1 MIEQANVAI
10 ETSTEQ
16 DRRDMRLKYAR
27 RKRMHRIDQLLNEL
41 ELLNLAE
48 AETMPQP
55 LLLAVD
61 QVIAESEEPERN
73 AGSILEAMDV
83 LYDIQESIMFTQ
95 IEDE

>member
-1 MIEQANVAI
+1 MIEQANEAI
-10 ETSTEQ
+10 QTSTER
-16 DRRDMRLKYAR
+16 DLRDMRLKYAR
-27 RKRMHRIDQLLNEL
+27 RKRMHRIDLLLNEL

-48 AETMPQP
+48 AQSMPRP
-55 LLLAVD
+55 LLQAVD

>member
-1 MIEQANVAI
+1 MIEQANAAI
-10 ETSTEQ
+10 EYSTER
-16 DRRDMRLKYAR
+16 DRRDMKLKYAR
-27 RKRMHRIDQLLNEL
+27 RRRMRLIDKLLNEL

-48 AETMPQP
+48 AQDMPRP
-55 LLLAVD
+55 LSLAVD
-61 QVIAESEEPERN
+61 EVIAESEEPDRN

>member
-1 MIEQANVAI
+1 MIEQANAAI
-10 ETSTEQ
+10 EYSTER
-16 DRRDMRLKYAR
+16 DRRDMKLKYAR
-27 RKRMHRIDQLLNEL
+27 RRRMRLIDKLLNEL

-48 AETMPQP
+48 AQDLPKP
-55 LLLAVD
+55 LSLAVD
-61 QVIAESEEPERN
+61 EVIAESEEPDRN

>member
-1 MIEQANVAI
+1 MIEQANTAI
-10 ETSTEQ
+10 ESSVER

-27 RKRMHRIDQLLNEL
+27 RRRMHRIDQLLNEL
-41 ELLNLAE
+41 ELLNLAD
-48 AETMPQP
+48 AAAMPRP
-55 LLLAVD
+55 LSRAVD
-61 QVIAESEEPERN
+61 EVIAESEEPERE

>member
-1 MIEQANVAI
+1 MIEQANAAI
-10 ETSTEQ
+10 ETSVER
-16 DRRDMRLKYAR
+16 DLRDMRLKYAR

-41 ELLNLAE
+41 ELLNLAD
-48 AETMPQP
+48 AQTMPRP
-55 LLLAVD
+55 LSRAVD

-73 AGSILEAMDV
+73 AGSIMEAMDV

>member
-1 MIEQANVAI
+1 MIEQANTAI
-10 ETSTEQ
+10 ETSVEQ
-16 DRRDMRLKYAR
+16 DRKDMRLKYAR

-48 AETMPQP
+48 AQAMPRP
-55 LLLAVD
+55 LSLAVD
-61 QVIAESEEPERN
+61 EVIAESEEPERN

>member
-1 MIEQANVAI
+1 MIEQANTAI
-10 ETSTEQ
+10 ETSVER

-41 ELLNLAE
+41 ELLNLAD
-48 AETMPQP
+48 AATMPRP
-55 LLLAVD
+55 LSLAVGE
-61 QVIAESEEPERN
+61 VIAESEEPERN
-73 AGSILEAMDV
+73 AESILEAMDV